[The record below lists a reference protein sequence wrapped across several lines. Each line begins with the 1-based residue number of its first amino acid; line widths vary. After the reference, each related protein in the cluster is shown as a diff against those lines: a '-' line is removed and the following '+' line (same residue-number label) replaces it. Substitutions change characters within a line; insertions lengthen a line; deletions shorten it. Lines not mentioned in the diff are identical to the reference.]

1 MNSSHIF
8 LIWEYLNC
16 SDMNELSEIRLG
28 GLKGGENM
36 NEEIQNREEE
46 LILEETIEEEPI
58 EIPEGEKRVSSIPK
72 DPRIRD
78 LFEDWQDGDLILDPE
93 FQRRYV
99 WDNKKASLLIE
110 SVLLEVPIPVI
121 YLAEEDDGKLTVID
135 GQQRLRSLFRFLNNE
150 FKLSGLSVLSHL
162 NGKHFRDLD
171 KNLQRQI
178 KKFPLRVIEI
188 RKESHPDVKFEIF
201 ERLNVGAVKLND
213 QELRN
218 CIYRGRYNDLIKE
231 LAEDKD
237 FLFLLGLKEPHKRM
251 YDRELVLHFLAF
263 YNQTYLKYKPPMK
276 QFLNKEMENNKN
288 ISDEKMKELR
298 KVFKE
303 TVSLVKSV
311 FGDKAFRRF
320 ISGDEKDPNGR
331 WEIRKINVGLFEIIM
346 FGFSR
351 YNKNQIIPLSDVIR
365 EELLHMMTSD
375 KEFIDSISGSGT
387 TSTAKVTTRFKKWLD
402 ALEKIVGMPKTEP
415 RTFSWKLKKQLYEQ
429 NPVCAICGN
438 QITVMDDAAIDHIE
452 HYWRGGKTIP
462 SNARL
467 VHRYCNLKRGG
478 RNDD

>member
-1 MNSSHIF
+1 MN
-8 LIWEYLNC
+8 N
-16 SDMNELSEIRLG
+16 
-28 GLKGGENM
+28 
-36 NEEIQNREEE
+36 EIQNQEE
-46 LILEETIEEEPI
+46 LILEETIEEEQPV
-58 EIPEGEKRVSSIPK
+58 EIPPERRRVYADKSDRSIYE
-72 DPRIRD
+72 
-78 LFEDWQDGDLILDPE
+78 LFRKFQRGDLILDPE

-121 YLAEEDDGKLTVID
+121 YLAEEDNGKFTVID
-135 GQQRLRSLFRFLNNE
+135 GQQRLRSFFRFLNNE
-150 FKLSGLSVLSHL
+150 FKLRGLSVLSEL
-162 NGKHFRDLD
+162 NGKYFKDLD
-171 KNLQRQI
+171 KEKQRKI
-178 KKFPLRVIEI
+178 EDTTLRVIEI
-188 RKESHPDVKFEIF
+188 RKESHSDVKFEIF

-276 QFLNKEMENNKN
+276 QFLNREMENNRN
-288 ISDEKMKELR
+288 ISEEKIKELR
-298 KVFKE
+298 RVFKE
-303 TVSLVKSV
+303 TVSMVKSV

-320 ISGDEKDPNGR
+320 IPGDEKDPNGR

-375 KEFIDSISGSGT
+375 KEFIASISGSGT

-415 RTFSWKLKKQLYEQ
+415 RTFSWELKKQLYEQ

-438 QITVMDDAAIDHIE
+438 KIMVIDDAAIDHIE

-478 RNDD
+478 RNND

>member
-1 MNSSHIF
+1 MN
-8 LIWEYLNC
+8 
-16 SDMNELSEIRLG
+16 NETQYQ
-28 GLKGGENM
+28 
-36 NEEIQNREEE
+36 EES
-46 LILEETIEEEPI
+46 ILEETIEEEQPI
-58 EIPEGEKRVSSIPK
+58 EIPLEKRRVYADKSDRSIYE
-72 DPRIRD
+72 
-78 LFEDWQDGDLILDPE
+78 LFRKYQRGDLVLDPE

-121 YLAEEDDGKLTVID
+121 YLAEEQDGKFTVID
-135 GQQRLRSLFRFLNNE
+135 GQQRFRSFFRFLNNE
-150 FKLSGLSVLSHL
+150 FKLKGLSVLSEL
-162 NGKHFRDLD
+162 NGKYFKDLD
-171 KNLQRQI
+171 KEKQRKI
-178 KKFPLRVIEI
+178 EDATLRVIEI

-218 CIYRGRYNDLIKE
+218 CIYRGKYNDLIKE
-231 LAEDKD
+231 LAENRD

-276 QFLNKEMENNKN
+276 QFLNKEMENNRN
-288 ISDEKMKELR
+288 ISDEKIKELR
-298 KVFKE
+298 QVFKE
-303 TVSLVKSV
+303 SVSLVKSV

-320 ISGDEKDPNGR
+320 IPGNENDPNGR

-346 FGFSR
+346 FGFSK
-351 YNKNQIIPLSDVIR
+351 YTKNQIIPYSDAIR
-365 EELLHMMTSD
+365 EELLYMMTSD

-402 ALEKIVGMPKTEP
+402 ALEKIVGTPKTEP
-415 RTFSWKLKKQLYEQ
+415 RTFSWELKKQLYEQ

-438 QITVMDDAAIDHIE
+438 KIMTIDDAVIDHIE

-467 VHRYCNLKRGG
+467 THRYCNLKRGG
-478 RNDD
+478 KYDE

>member
-1 MNSSHIF
+1 MN
-8 LIWEYLNC
+8 N
-16 SDMNELSEIRLG
+16 
-28 GLKGGENM
+28 
-36 NEEIQNREEE
+36 EIQNQEE
-46 LILEETIEEEPI
+46 LILEETIEEEQPV
-58 EIPEGEKRVSSIPK
+58 EIPPERRRVYADKSDRSIYE
-72 DPRIRD
+72 
-78 LFEDWQDGDLILDPE
+78 LFRKFQRGDLILDPE

-121 YLAEEDDGKLTVID
+121 YLAEEDNGKFTVID
-135 GQQRLRSLFRFLNNE
+135 GQQRLRSFFRFLNNE
-150 FKLSGLSVLSHL
+150 FKLRGLSVLSEL
-162 NGKHFRDLD
+162 NGKYFKDLD
-171 KNLQRQI
+171 KEKQRKI
-178 KKFPLRVIEI
+178 EDTTLRVIEI
-188 RKESHPDVKFEIF
+188 RKESHSDVKFEIF

-276 QFLNKEMENNKN
+276 QFLNREMENNRN
-288 ISDEKMKELR
+288 ISEEKIKELR
-298 KVFKE
+298 RVFKE
-303 TVSLVKSV
+303 TVSMVKSV

-320 ISGDEKDPNGR
+320 IPGDEKDPNGR

-375 KEFIDSISGSGT
+375 KEFIASISGSGT

-402 ALEKIVGMPKTEP
+402 ALEKIAGMPKTEP
-415 RTFSWKLKKQLYEQ
+415 RTFSWEFKKQLYDQ

-438 QITVMDDAAIDHIE
+438 KIMLIDDAVIDHIE

-478 RNDD
+478 RNYD

>member
-1 MNSSHIF
+1 MNNKTQNQ
-8 LIWEYLNC
+8 E
-16 SDMNELSEIRLG
+16 ELFI
-28 GLKGGENM
+28 
-36 NEEIQNREEE
+36 EETTEEE
-46 LILEETIEEEPI
+46 QPI
-58 EIPEGEKRVSSIPK
+58 EIPKDKKRVYSDKK
-72 DPRIRD
+72 DSTIRV
-78 LFEDWQDGDLILDPE
+78 LFEQWQEGDLILDPE

-110 SVLLEVPIPVI
+110 SVLLEVPIPII
-121 YLAEEDDGKLTVID
+121 YLTEEADGKLTVID
-135 GQQRLRSLFRFLNNE
+135 GQQRLQSLFRFLNNE
-150 FKLSGLSVLSHL
+150 FKLTGLSVLSHL
-162 NGKHFRDLD
+162 NGKYFKDLD

-178 KKFPLRVIEI
+178 KNSTLRVIEI
-188 RKESHPDVKFEIF
+188 QKESHPDVKFEIF
-201 ERLNVGAVKLND
+201 ERLNVGAVKLSD

-218 CIYRGRYNDLIKE
+218 CIYRGKYNDLIKE

-237 FLFLLGLKEPHKRM
+237 FLSLLGLKEPHKRM

-276 QFLNKEMENNKN
+276 QFLNREMENNKN
-288 ISDEKMKELR
+288 ISEEKIKELR
-298 KVFKE
+298 HMFKE
-303 TVSLVKSV
+303 TVSMVKSV

-320 ISGDEKDPNGR
+320 IPGDEKDPNGR

-402 ALEKIVGMPKTEP
+402 ALERVVGMPKIEP
-415 RTFSWKLKKQLYEQ
+415 RTFSWEFKKQLYEQ

-438 QITVMDDAAIDHIE
+438 KIMLIDDAVIDHIE

-478 RNDD
+478 RNNN

>member
-1 MNSSHIF
+1 MN
-8 LIWEYLNC
+8 
-16 SDMNELSEIRLG
+16 NET
-28 GLKGGENM
+28 
-36 NEEIQNREEE
+36 QYQEE
-46 LILEETIEEEPI
+46 LILEETIEEEQPI
-58 EIPEGEKRVSSIPK
+58 EIPPEKRRVYADKSDRSIYE
-72 DPRIRD
+72 
-78 LFEDWQDGDLILDPE
+78 LFRKYQRGDLVLDPE

-121 YLAEEDDGKLTVID
+121 YLAEEQDGKFTVID
-135 GQQRLRSLFRFLNNE
+135 GQQRLRSFFRFLNNE
-150 FKLSGLSVLSHL
+150 FKLKGLSVLSEL
-162 NGKHFRDLD
+162 NGKYFKDLD
-171 KNLQRQI
+171 KEKQRKI
-178 KKFPLRVIEI
+178 EDATLRVIEI

-218 CIYRGRYNDLIKE
+218 CIYRGKYNDLIKE
-231 LAEDKD
+231 LAENRD

-276 QFLNKEMENNKN
+276 QFLNKEMENNRN
-288 ISDEKMKELR
+288 ISDEKIKELR
-298 KVFKE
+298 RVFKE

-320 ISGDEKDPNGR
+320 IPGNEKDPNGR

-351 YNKNQIIPLSDVIR
+351 YTKNQIIPYSDAIR
-365 EELLHMMTSD
+365 EELLYMMSSD
-375 KEFIDSISGSGT
+375 REFIDSISGSGT
-387 TSTAKVTTRFKKWLD
+387 TDTAKVNTRFKKWLN
-402 ALEKIVGMPKTEP
+402 ALEKIVGAPKTEP
-415 RTFSWKLKKQLYEQ
+415 RTFSWELKKQLYEQ

-438 QITVMDDAAIDHIE
+438 KIMTIDDAVIDHIE

-467 VHRYCNLKRGG
+467 THRYCNLKRGG
-478 RNDD
+478 KYDE

>member
-1 MNSSHIF
+1 MN
-8 LIWEYLNC
+8 N
-16 SDMNELSEIRLG
+16 
-28 GLKGGENM
+28 
-36 NEEIQNREEE
+36 EIQNQEE
-46 LILEETIEEEPI
+46 LILEETIEEEQPV
-58 EIPEGEKRVSSIPK
+58 EIPPERRRVYADKSDRSIYE
-72 DPRIRD
+72 
-78 LFEDWQDGDLILDPE
+78 LFRKFQRGDLILDPE

-121 YLAEEDDGKLTVID
+121 YLAEEDNGKFTVID
-135 GQQRLRSLFRFLNNE
+135 GQQRLRSFFRFLNNE
-150 FKLSGLSVLSHL
+150 FKLRGLSVLSEL
-162 NGKHFRDLD
+162 NGKYFKDLD
-171 KNLQRQI
+171 KEKQRKI
-178 KKFPLRVIEI
+178 EDTTLRVIEI

-276 QFLNKEMENNKN
+276 QFLNREMGNNRN
-288 ISDEKMKELR
+288 ISKEKIKELR
-298 KVFKE
+298 RVFKE
-303 TVSLVKSV
+303 TISMVKSV

-320 ISGDEKDPNGR
+320 IPGDEKDPNGR

-415 RTFSWKLKKQLYEQ
+415 RTFSWELKKQLYEQ

-438 QITVMDDAAIDHIE
+438 KIMVIDDAAIDHIE

-478 RNDD
+478 RNNN

>member
-1 MNSSHIF
+1 MN
-8 LIWEYLNC
+8 
-16 SDMNELSEIRLG
+16 NEV
-28 GLKGGENM
+28 
-36 NEEIQNREEE
+36 QNQEE
-46 LILEETIEEEPI
+46 LILEETIEEEQPI
-58 EIPEGEKRVSSIPK
+58 KIPLERRRVYADKSDRSIYE
-72 DPRIRD
+72 
-78 LFEDWQDGDLILDPE
+78 LFRKFQRGDLILDPE

-121 YLAEEDDGKLTVID
+121 YLAEEDNGKFTVID
-135 GQQRLRSLFRFLNNE
+135 GQQRLRSFFRFLNSE
-150 FKLSGLSVLSHL
+150 FKLRGLSVLSEL
-162 NGKHFRDLD
+162 NGKYFKDLD
-171 KNLQRQI
+171 KEKQQKI
-178 KKFPLRVIEI
+178 EDTTLRVIEI
-188 RKESHPDVKFEIF
+188 RKESHSGVKFEIF

-218 CIYRGRYNDLIKE
+218 CIYRGKYNDLIKE

-263 YNQTYLKYKPPMK
+263 YNQTYLKYKPSMK
-276 QFLNKEMENNKN
+276 QFLNREMENNRN
-288 ISDEKMKELR
+288 VSEEKIKELR
-298 KVFKE
+298 QIFKE
-303 TVSLVKSV
+303 TVSMVKSV

-320 ISGDEKDPNGR
+320 IPGDEKDPNGR

-351 YNKNQIIPLSDVIR
+351 YNKNQMIPLSDVIR

-375 KEFIDSISGSGT
+375 KEFIDSVSGSGT
-387 TSTAKVTTRFKKWLD
+387 TSTAKVTTRFRKWLD
-402 ALEKIVGMPKTEP
+402 VLEKIVGMPKTEP
-415 RTFSWKLKKQLYEQ
+415 RTFSWELKKQLYEQ
-429 NPVCAICGN
+429 NPVCTICGN
-438 QITVMDDAAIDHIE
+438 KIMVIDDATIDHIE

-478 RNDD
+478 KNGA

>member
-1 MNSSHIF
+1 MN
-8 LIWEYLNC
+8 
-16 SDMNELSEIRLG
+16 NEL
-28 GLKGGENM
+28 
-36 NEEIQNREEE
+36 QNQEE
-46 LILEETIEEEPI
+46 LTLEETIEEEQPI
-58 EIPEGEKRVSSIPK
+58 EIPPERRRVYADKSDRSIYE
-72 DPRIRD
+72 
-78 LFEDWQDGDLILDPE
+78 LFRKFQRGDLVLDPQ
-93 FQRRYV
+93 FQRKYV

-121 YLAEEDDGKLTVID
+121 YLAEEDDGEFIVID
-135 GQQRLRSLFRFLNNE
+135 GQQRLRSFFRFLNNE
-150 FKLSGLSVLSHL
+150 FKLRGLSVLSEL
-162 NGKHFRDLD
+162 NGKHFKDLD
-171 KNLQRQI
+171 KEKQRKI
-178 KKFPLRVIEI
+178 EDTTLRVIEI
-188 RKESHPDVKFEIF
+188 RKESHSDVKFEIF

-218 CIYRGRYNDLIKE
+218 CMYRGRYNNLIKE
-231 LAEDKD
+231 LAEDKN

-276 QFLNKEMENNKN
+276 QFLNREMENNRN
-288 ISDEKMKELR
+288 ISEDKIKKLR
-298 KVFKE
+298 RIFEE

-320 ISGDEKDPNGR
+320 IPGDEKDPNGR

-415 RTFSWKLKKQLYEQ
+415 RTFSWELKKQLYEQ
-429 NPVCAICGN
+429 NSVCAICGN
-438 QITVMDDAAIDHIE
+438 RIMVIDDATIDHIE
-452 HYWRGGKTIP
+452 HYWRGGETVP

-478 RNDD
+478 RNND

>member
-1 MNSSHIF
+1 MN
-8 LIWEYLNC
+8 N
-16 SDMNELSEIRLG
+16 
-28 GLKGGENM
+28 
-36 NEEIQNREEE
+36 EIQNQEE
-46 LILEETIEEEPI
+46 LILEETIEEEQPV
-58 EIPEGEKRVSSIPK
+58 EIPSERRRVYADKSDRSIYE
-72 DPRIRD
+72 
-78 LFEDWQDGDLILDPE
+78 LFRKFQRGDLILDPE

-121 YLAEEDDGKLTVID
+121 YLAEEDNGKFIVID
-135 GQQRLRSLFRFLNNE
+135 GQQRLRSFRFLNNE
-150 FKLSGLSVLSHL
+150 FKLRGLSVLSEL
-162 NGKHFRDLD
+162 NGKYFKDLD
-171 KNLQRQI
+171 KEKQRKI
-178 KKFPLRVIEI
+178 EDTTLRVIEI

-237 FLFLLGLKEPHKRM
+237 FLFLLGLREPHKRM

-263 YNQTYLKYKPPMK
+263 YNQTYLSYKPPMK
-276 QFLNKEMENNKN
+276 QFLNREMENNKN
-288 ISDEKMKELR
+288 ISEEKIKELR
-298 KVFKE
+298 RVFKE
-303 TVSLVKSV
+303 TVSMVKSV

-320 ISGDEKDPNGR
+320 IPGDEKDPNGR

-415 RTFSWKLKKQLYEQ
+415 RTFSWELKKQLYEQ

-438 QITVMDDAAIDHIE
+438 KIMLIDDAAIDHIE

-478 RNDD
+478 RNND

>member
-1 MNSSHIF
+1 MN
-8 LIWEYLNC
+8 N
-16 SDMNELSEIRLG
+16 
-28 GLKGGENM
+28 
-36 NEEIQNREEE
+36 EIQNQEE
-46 LILEETIEEEPI
+46 LILEETIEEEQPV
-58 EIPEGEKRVSSIPK
+58 EIPPERRRVYADKSDRSIYE
-72 DPRIRD
+72 
-78 LFEDWQDGDLILDPE
+78 LFRKFQRGDLILDPE

-121 YLAEEDDGKLTVID
+121 YLAEEDNGKFTVID
-135 GQQRLRSLFRFLNNE
+135 GQQRLRSFFRFLNNE
-150 FKLSGLSVLSHL
+150 FKLRGLSVLSEL
-162 NGKHFRDLD
+162 NGKYFKDLD
-171 KNLQRQI
+171 KEKQRKI
-178 KKFPLRVIEI
+178 EDTTLRVIEI
-188 RKESHPDVKFEIF
+188 RKESHSDVKFEIF

-276 QFLNKEMENNKN
+276 QFLNREMENNRN
-288 ISDEKMKELR
+288 ISEEKIKELR
-298 KVFKE
+298 RVFKE
-303 TVSLVKSV
+303 TVSMVKSV

-320 ISGDEKDPNGR
+320 IPGDEKDPNGR

-375 KEFIDSISGSGT
+375 KEFIDSVSGSGT

-415 RTFSWKLKKQLYEQ
+415 RTFSWELKKQLYEQ

-438 QITVMDDAAIDHIE
+438 KIMVIDDAAIDHIE

-478 RNDD
+478 RNND

>member
-1 MNSSHIF
+1 MN
-8 LIWEYLNC
+8 N
-16 SDMNELSEIRLG
+16 
-28 GLKGGENM
+28 
-36 NEEIQNREEE
+36 EIQNQEE
-46 LILEETIEEEPI
+46 LILEETIEEEQPI
-58 EIPEGEKRVSSIPK
+58 EIPPERRRVYADKSDRSIYE
-72 DPRIRD
+72 
-78 LFEDWQDGDLILDPE
+78 LFRKFQRGDLILNPE

-121 YLAEEDDGKLTVID
+121 YLAEEDDGKFTVID
-135 GQQRLRSLFRFLNNE
+135 GQQRLRSFFRFLNNE
-150 FKLSGLSVLSHL
+150 FKLTGLSVLSEL
-162 NGKHFRDLD
+162 NGKYFKDLD
-171 KNLQRQI
+171 KKEQREI
-178 KKFPLRVIEI
+178 EDTPLRVIEI

-218 CIYRGRYNDLIKE
+218 CIYRGKYNDLIKE

-276 QFLNKEMENNKN
+276 QFLNREMENNRN
-288 ISDEKMKELR
+288 ISEEKIKELR
-298 KVFKE
+298 QVFKE
-303 TVSLVKSV
+303 TVSMVKSV
-311 FGDKAFRRF
+311 FSDKAFRRF
-320 ISGDEKDPNGR
+320 ILGDEKDPNGR

-351 YNKNQIIPLSDVIR
+351 YNKNQIIPLSDAVR

-387 TSTAKVTTRFKKWLD
+387 TTIAKVTTRFKKWLD
-402 ALEKIVGMPKTEP
+402 ALERIVGMPKTEP
-415 RTFSWKLKKQLYEQ
+415 RTFSWELRKQLYEQ

-438 QITVMDDAAIDHIE
+438 KIMLIDDAAIDHIE

-478 RNDD
+478 RNDY

>member
-1 MNSSHIF
+1 MN
-8 LIWEYLNC
+8 
-16 SDMNELSEIRLG
+16 NEV
-28 GLKGGENM
+28 
-36 NEEIQNREEE
+36 QNQEE
-46 LILEETIEEEPI
+46 LILEETIEEEQPI
-58 EIPEGEKRVSSIPK
+58 EIPPEKRRVYADKSDRSIYE
-72 DPRIRD
+72 
-78 LFEDWQDGDLILDPE
+78 LFRKFQRGDLVLDPE

-121 YLAEEDDGKLTVID
+121 YLAEEQDGKFTVID
-135 GQQRLRSLFRFLNNE
+135 GQQRLRSFFRFLNNE
-150 FKLSGLSVLSHL
+150 FKLRGLSVLSEL
-162 NGKHFRDLD
+162 NGKYFKDLD
-171 KNLQRQI
+171 KEKQRKI
-178 KKFPLRVIEI
+178 EDTTLRVIEI

-218 CIYRGRYNDLIKE
+218 CIYRGKYNDLIKE
-231 LAEDKD
+231 LAENRD

-276 QFLNKEMENNKN
+276 QFLNKEMENNIN
-288 ISDEKMKELR
+288 ISDEKIKELR
-298 KVFKE
+298 HVFKE

-320 ISGDEKDPNGR
+320 IPGNEKDPNGR

-351 YNKNQIIPLSDVIR
+351 YTKNQIIPFSDAIR
-365 EELLHMMTSD
+365 EELLYMMTSD

-402 ALEKIVGMPKTEP
+402 ALEKIVGTPKTEP
-415 RTFSWKLKKQLYEQ
+415 RTFSWELKKQLYEQ

-438 QITVMDDAAIDHIE
+438 KIMTIDDAVIDHIE

-467 VHRYCNLKRGG
+467 THRYCNLKRGG
-478 RNDD
+478 KYDE

>member
-1 MNSSHIF
+1 
-8 LIWEYLNC
+8 LTQ
-16 SDMNELSEIRLG
+16 RV
-28 GLKGGENM
+28 KGGENM
-36 NEEIQNREEE
+36 NNKTQNQEELFIEETTEEE
-46 LILEETIEEEPI
+46 QPI
-58 EIPEGEKRVSSIPK
+58 EIPKDKKRVYSDKK
-72 DPRIRD
+72 DSTIRV
-78 LFEDWQDGDLILDPE
+78 LFEQWQEGDLILDPE

-110 SVLLEVPIPVI
+110 SVLLEVPIPII
-121 YLAEEDDGKLTVID
+121 YLAEEADGKLTVID
-135 GQQRLRSLFRFLNNE
+135 GQQRLQSLFRFLNNE
-150 FKLSGLSVLSHL
+150 FKLTGLSVLSHL
-162 NGKHFRDLD
+162 NGKYFKDLD

-178 KKFPLRVIEI
+178 KNSTLRVIEI
-188 RKESHPDVKFEIF
+188 QKESHPDVKFEIF
-201 ERLNVGAVKLND
+201 ERLNVGAVKLSD

-218 CIYRGRYNDLIKE
+218 CIYRGKYNDLIKE

-237 FLFLLGLKEPHKRM
+237 FLSLLGLKEPHKRM

-276 QFLNKEMENNKN
+276 QFLNREMENNKN
-288 ISDEKMKELR
+288 ISEEKIKELR
-298 KVFKE
+298 HMFKE
-303 TVSLVKSV
+303 TVSMVKSV

-320 ISGDEKDPNGR
+320 IPGDEKDPNGR

-402 ALEKIVGMPKTEP
+402 ALERVVGMPKIEP
-415 RTFSWKLKKQLYEQ
+415 RTFSWEFKKQLYEQ

-438 QITVMDDAAIDHIE
+438 KIMLIDDAVIDHIE

-478 RNDD
+478 RNNN

>member
-1 MNSSHIF
+1 MN
-8 LIWEYLNC
+8 
-16 SDMNELSEIRLG
+16 NEV
-28 GLKGGENM
+28 
-36 NEEIQNREEE
+36 QNQEE
-46 LILEETIEEEPI
+46 LILEETIEEEQPI
-58 EIPEGEKRVSSIPK
+58 EIPPEKRRVYADKSDRSIYE
-72 DPRIRD
+72 
-78 LFEDWQDGDLILDPE
+78 LFRKFQRGDLVLDPE

-99 WDNKKASLLIE
+99 WDNKKASLLME

-121 YLAEEDDGKLTVID
+121 YLAEEQDGKFTVID
-135 GQQRLRSLFRFLNNE
+135 GQQRLRSFFRFLNNE
-150 FKLSGLSVLSHL
+150 FKLRGLSVLSEL
-162 NGKHFRDLD
+162 NGKYFKDLD
-171 KNLQRQI
+171 KEKQRKI
-178 KKFPLRVIEI
+178 EDTTLRVIEI

-218 CIYRGRYNDLIKE
+218 CIYRGKYNDLIKE
-231 LAEDKD
+231 LAENRD

-276 QFLNKEMENNKN
+276 QFLNKEMENNIN
-288 ISDEKMKELR
+288 ISDEKIKELR
-298 KVFKE
+298 HVFKE

-320 ISGDEKDPNGR
+320 IPGNEKDPNGR

-351 YNKNQIIPLSDVIR
+351 YTKNQIIPFSDAIR
-365 EELLHMMTSD
+365 EELLYMMTSD

-402 ALEKIVGMPKTEP
+402 ALEKIVGTPKTEP
-415 RTFSWKLKKQLYEQ
+415 RTFSWELKKQLYEQ

-438 QITVMDDAAIDHIE
+438 KIMTIDDAVIDHIE

-467 VHRYCNLKRGG
+467 THRYCNLKRGG
-478 RNDD
+478 KYDE

>member
-1 MNSSHIF
+1 MN
-8 LIWEYLNC
+8 N
-16 SDMNELSEIRLG
+16 
-28 GLKGGENM
+28 
-36 NEEIQNREEE
+36 EIQNQEE
-46 LILEETIEEEPI
+46 LILEETIEEEQPI
-58 EIPEGEKRVSSIPK
+58 EIPPERRRVYADKSDRSIYE
-72 DPRIRD
+72 
-78 LFEDWQDGDLILDPE
+78 LFRKFQRGDLILDPE

-121 YLAEEDDGKLTVID
+121 YLAEEDNGKFTVID
-135 GQQRLRSLFRFLNNE
+135 GQQRLRSFFRFLNNE
-150 FKLSGLSVLSHL
+150 FKLRGLSVLSEL
-162 NGKHFRDLD
+162 NGKYFKDLD
-171 KNLQRQI
+171 KEKQRKI
-178 KKFPLRVIEI
+178 EDTTLRVIEI
-188 RKESHPDVKFEIF
+188 RKESHSDVKFEIF

-276 QFLNKEMENNKN
+276 QFLNREMENNRN
-288 ISDEKMKELR
+288 ISEEKIKELR
-298 KVFKE
+298 RVFKE
-303 TVSLVKSV
+303 TVSMVKSV

-320 ISGDEKDPNGR
+320 IPGDKKDPNGR

-375 KEFIDSISGSGT
+375 KEFIDSVSGSGT

-415 RTFSWKLKKQLYEQ
+415 RTFSWELKKQLYEQ

-438 QITVMDDAAIDHIE
+438 KIMVIDDAAIDHIE

-478 RNDD
+478 RNND

>member
-1 MNSSHIF
+1 MN
-8 LIWEYLNC
+8 
-16 SDMNELSEIRLG
+16 NEAQTQED
-28 GLKGGENM
+28 
-36 NEEIQNREEE
+36 
-46 LILEETIEEEPI
+46 LILEETIEEEQPI
-58 EIPEGEKRVSSIPK
+58 EIPLGRRRVYADKSDRSIYE
-72 DPRIRD
+72 
-78 LFEDWQDGDLILDPE
+78 LFRKFQRGDLILDPE

-99 WDNKKASLLIE
+99 WDDKKASLLIE

-121 YLAEEDDGKLTVID
+121 YLAEENDGKFTVID
-135 GQQRLRSLFRFLNNE
+135 GQQRLRTFFRFLNNE
-150 FKLSGLSVLSHL
+150 FKLRGLSVLSEL
-162 NGKHFRDLD
+162 NGKYFKDLD
-171 KNLQRQI
+171 KDKQQKI
-178 KKFPLRVIEI
+178 EDTTLRVIEI

-201 ERLNVGAVKLND
+201 ERLNIGAVKLND

-218 CIYRGRYNDLIKE
+218 CIYRGKYNDLIKE
-231 LAEDKD
+231 LAEDKE
-237 FLFLLGLKEPHKRM
+237 FLSLLGLQEPHKRM
-251 YDRELVLHFLAF
+251 YDRELGLRFLAF
-263 YNQTYLKYKPPMK
+263 YNQTYLKYKEPMK

-288 ISDEKMKELR
+288 ISEEKIKELR
-298 KVFKE
+298 RVFKE
-303 TVSLVKSV
+303 TVSIVKSV

-320 ISGDEKDPNGR
+320 IPGDEKDPNGR

-351 YNKNQIIPLSDVIR
+351 YTKNQIIPLSDVIR
-365 EELLHMMTSD
+365 EELLYMMTSD

-387 TSTAKVTTRFKKWLD
+387 TSAAKVTTRFKKWLD

-415 RTFSWKLKKQLYEQ
+415 RTFSWELKKQLYEQ

-438 QITVMDDAAIDHIE
+438 KIMIIDDAAIDHIE

-478 RNDD
+478 RGD

>member
-1 MNSSHIF
+1 MN
-8 LIWEYLNC
+8 N
-16 SDMNELSEIRLG
+16 
-28 GLKGGENM
+28 
-36 NEEIQNREEE
+36 EIQDQEE
-46 LILEETIEEEPI
+46 LILEETTEEDQPM
-58 EIPEGEKRVSSIPK
+58 EIPAEKRRVYADKSDRSIFE
-72 DPRIRD
+72 
-78 LFEDWQDGDLILDPE
+78 LFRKFQRGDLILDPE

-121 YLAEEDDGKLTVID
+121 YLAEEDDGKFTVID
-135 GQQRLRSLFRFLNNE
+135 GQQRLRSFFRFLNNE
-150 FKLSGLSVLSHL
+150 FKLRGLSVLSDL
-162 NGKHFRDLD
+162 NGKYFKDLD
-171 KNLQRQI
+171 KEKQRKI
-178 KKFPLRVIEI
+178 EDTTLRVIEI

-201 ERLNVGAVKLND
+201 ERLNVGAVKLKD

-218 CIYRGRYNDLIKE
+218 CIYRGKYNDLIKE

-237 FLFLLGLKEPHKRM
+237 FLSLLGLKEPHKRM
-251 YDRELVLHFLAF
+251 DDRELVLHCLAF
-263 YNQTYLKYKPPMK
+263 YNRTYLKYKPPMK
-276 QFLNKEMENNKN
+276 QFLNREMENNRN
-288 ISDEKMKELR
+288 ISEEKIRELR
-298 KVFKE
+298 RVFKE
-303 TVSLVKSV
+303 TVSMVKSV
-311 FGDKAFRRF
+311 FGNNAFRRF
-320 ISGDEKDPNGR
+320 IPGDEKDPNGI

-365 EELLHMMTSD
+365 EELLYMMTSD
-375 KEFIDSISGSGT
+375 REFIDSISGSGT
-387 TSTAKVTTRFKKWLD
+387 TSVAKVNTRFKKWLD

-415 RTFSWKLKKQLYEQ
+415 RTFSWELKKQLYEQ

-438 QITVMDDAAIDHIE
+438 KIMLIDDAVIDHIV

-478 RNDD
+478 RNDN

>member
-1 MNSSHIF
+1 MN
-8 LIWEYLNC
+8 N
-16 SDMNELSEIRLG
+16 
-28 GLKGGENM
+28 
-36 NEEIQNREEE
+36 EIQNQEE
-46 LILEETIEEEPI
+46 LILEETIEEEQPV
-58 EIPEGEKRVSSIPK
+58 EISPERRRVYADKSDRSIYE
-72 DPRIRD
+72 
-78 LFEDWQDGDLILDPE
+78 LFRKFQRGDLILDPE

-121 YLAEEDDGKLTVID
+121 YLAEEDNGKFTVID
-135 GQQRLRSLFRFLNNE
+135 GQQRLRSFFRFLNNE
-150 FKLSGLSVLSHL
+150 FKLKGLSVLSEL
-162 NGKHFRDLD
+162 NGKYFKDLD
-171 KNLQRQI
+171 KEKQRKI
-178 KKFPLRVIEI
+178 EDTTLRVIEI
-188 RKESHPDVKFEIF
+188 RKESHSDVKFEIF

-276 QFLNKEMENNKN
+276 QFLNREMENNRN
-288 ISDEKMKELR
+288 ISEEKIKELR
-298 KVFKE
+298 RVFKE
-303 TVSLVKSV
+303 TASMVKSV

-320 ISGDEKDPNGR
+320 IPGDEKDPNGR

-351 YNKNQIIPLSDVIR
+351 YNKNQIIPLSDAIR

-402 ALEKIVGMPKTEP
+402 GLERIVGMPKTEP
-415 RTFSWKLKKQLYEQ
+415 RTFSWELKKQLYEQ
-429 NPVCAICGN
+429 NPVCAICGSK
-438 QITVMDDAAIDHIE
+438 IMLIEDAAIDHIE

>member
-1 MNSSHIF
+1 MN
-8 LIWEYLNC
+8 N
-16 SDMNELSEIRLG
+16 
-28 GLKGGENM
+28 K
-36 NEEIQNREEE
+36 IQNQEE
-46 LILEETIEEEPI
+46 LILEETVEEEQPI
-58 EIPEGEKRVSSIPK
+58 EIPPERRRVYADKNDRSIYE
-72 DPRIRD
+72 
-78 LFEDWQDGDLILDPE
+78 LFRKFQRGDLILDPE

-121 YLAEEDDGKLTVID
+121 YLAEEGDGKFTVID
-135 GQQRLRSLFRFLNNE
+135 GQQRLRSFFRFLNNE
-150 FKLSGLSVLSHL
+150 FKLRGLSVLSEL
-162 NGKHFRDLD
+162 NGKYFKDLD
-171 KNLQRQI
+171 KEKQRKI
-178 KKFPLRVIEI
+178 EDTTLRVIEI
-188 RKESHPDVKFEIF
+188 RKESHSDVKFEIF

-218 CIYRGRYNDLIKE
+218 CIYRGRYNNLIKE

-237 FLFLLGLKEPHKRM
+237 FLFLLGLKAPHKRM
-251 YDRELVLHFLAF
+251 SDRELVLHFLAF

-276 QFLNKEMENNKN
+276 QFLNREMENNKN
-288 ISDEKMKELR
+288 ISEDKINELR
-298 KVFKE
+298 RVFKE
-303 TVSLVKSV
+303 TVSMVKSV
-311 FGDKAFRRF
+311 LGDKAFRRF
-320 ISGDEKDPNGR
+320 IPGDEKDPNGK

-351 YNKNQIIPLSDVIR
+351 YNKNQIIPLSDAIR
-365 EELLHMMTSD
+365 EELLHMMISD

-415 RTFSWKLKKQLYEQ
+415 RTFSWELKRQLYEQ

-438 QITVMDDAAIDHIE
+438 KIMIIDDAAIDHIE

-478 RNDD
+478 RNND

>member
-1 MNSSHIF
+1 MN
-8 LIWEYLNC
+8 N
-16 SDMNELSEIRLG
+16 
-28 GLKGGENM
+28 
-36 NEEIQNREEE
+36 EIQNQEE
-46 LILEETIEEEPI
+46 LILEETIEEEQPV
-58 EIPEGEKRVSSIPK
+58 EIPPERRRVYADKSDRSIYE
-72 DPRIRD
+72 
-78 LFEDWQDGDLILDPE
+78 LFRKFQRGDLILDPE

-121 YLAEEDDGKLTVID
+121 YLAEEDNGKFTVID
-135 GQQRLRSLFRFLNNE
+135 GQQRLRSFFRFLNNE
-150 FKLSGLSVLSHL
+150 FKLRGLSVLSEL
-162 NGKHFRDLD
+162 NGKYFKDLD
-171 KNLQRQI
+171 KEKQRKI
-178 KKFPLRVIEI
+178 EDTTLRVIEI
-188 RKESHPDVKFEIF
+188 RKESHSDVKFEIF

-276 QFLNKEMENNKN
+276 QFLNREMGNNRN
-288 ISDEKMKELR
+288 ISKEKIKELR
-298 KVFKE
+298 RVFKE
-303 TVSLVKSV
+303 TISMVKSV

-320 ISGDEKDPNGR
+320 IPGDEKDPNGR

-375 KEFIDSISGSGT
+375 KEFIASISGSGT

-415 RTFSWKLKKQLYEQ
+415 RTFSWELKKQLYEQ

-438 QITVMDDAAIDHIE
+438 KIMVIDDAAIDHIE

-478 RNDD
+478 RNND